1 MRIDS
6 LYVHIPFCLR
16 KCNYCD
22 FVSFPVSG
30 CGDLYAAYPDL
41 LQRELSLWQEE
52 ADLSRLSTVYFGG
65 GTPSLIEP
73 EQARRLLER
82 LPRVSECTLEAN
94 PETVDGLRLAA
105 FREAGVD
112 RLSLGAQSF
121 DSGLLAAMG
130 RGHDGEGTARAVRDA
145 REAGFDNIS
154 LDLIYGLPEQTI
166 EQWRD
171 SLERAVDL
179 SPEHISLYG
188 LTIHPDTPWGRALAA
203 GDLAAPDDDLAAD
216 MLELAMDWLPRQGY
230 LQYEIANFAR
240 PGRESR
246 HNCAYWQRD
255 NYLGLGLAASSCL
268 NDHRFAN
275 TADPRQYAEA
285 VREGRLPW
293 AEDEHYDLDQIMG
306 EAMFL
311 GLRLLRGV
319 DVADF
324 ERRYG
329 VNPLKRFRAELWQLQ
344 KQGLVECDESRIRL
358 TRRGVVLGNLVF
370 EQFV

>member
-22 FVSFPVSG
+22 FVSFPAAD
-30 CGDLYAAYPDL
+30 CGELYAAYPDL
-41 LQRELSLWQEE
+41 LEGELALWQGK
-52 ADLSRLSTVYFGG
+52 ADLTRLSTVYFGG
-65 GTPSLIEP
+65 GTPSLMEP
-73 EQARRLLER
+73 EAIGRILSLL
-82 LPRVSECTLEAN
+82 PKVSECTLEAN
-94 PETVDGLRLAA
+94 PETVDAARLAA
-105 FREAGVD
+105 FRAAGVN

-121 DSGLLAAMG
+121 DIGLLQAMG
-130 RGHDGEGTARAVRDA
+130 RGHDGERTAQAVAEA

-154 LDLIYGLPEQTI
+154 LDLIYGLPGQTI
-166 EQWRD
+166 SQWRD
-171 SLERAVDL
+171 SLERAAAL
-179 SPEHISLYG
+179 APEHISLYG
-188 LTIHPDTPWGRALAA
+188 LTIHPDTPWGRALNA

-216 MLELAMDWLPRQGY
+216 MLELAMDYLPRQGY

-255 NYLGLGLAASSCL
+255 NYLGLGVAASSCL

-275 TADPRQYAEA
+275 TPDPLVYAEA
-285 VREGRLPW
+285 IRQGRLPW
-293 AEDEHYDLDQIMG
+293 TEDERYDIEQIMG

-319 DVADF
+319 DVAAF
-324 ERRYG
+324 EQRYG
-329 VNPLKRFRAELWQLQ
+329 VNPLKRFRMELWRLQ
-344 KQGLVECDESRIRL
+344 SQGLIECDESTIRL
-358 TRRGVVLGNLVF
+358 TPKGVALGNLVF

>member
-41 LQRELSLWQEE
+41 LQRELSLWRDE

-73 EQARRLLER
+73 EQVHRLLDR
-82 LPRVSECTLEAN
+82 LPEVSECTLEAN
-94 PETVDGLRLAA
+94 PETVDAARLAA

-112 RLSLGAQSF
+112 RLSLGVQSF
-121 DSGLLAAMG
+121 DLGLLQAMG

-203 GDLAAPDDDLAAD
+203 GDLAAPDDDLAVD

-275 TADPRQYAEA
+275 TPDPRQYAEA

-293 AEDEHYDLDQIMG
+293 AEDEHYDIDQIMG

-329 VNPLKRFRAELWQLQ
+329 ADPRKRFRTELWQLQ
-344 KQGLVECDESRIRL
+344 KQGLVECDESSIRL
-358 TRRGVVLGNLVF
+358 TRRGVALGNLVF

>member
-22 FVSFPVSG
+22 FVSFPVAACSG
-30 CGDLYAAYPDL
+30 FYAAYAEL
-41 LQRELSLWQEE
+41 LEKELALWQDQ

-65 GTPSLIEP
+65 GTPSLMEP
-73 EQARRLLER
+73 EAICRLLA
-82 LPRVSECTLEAN
+82 LVPKVAECTLEAS
-94 PETVDGLRLAA
+94 PETVDGARLAA
-105 FREAGVD
+105 FRAAGVN

-121 DSGLLAAMG
+121 DRDLLAAMG
-130 RGHDGEGTARAVRDA
+130 RGHDGERTAQAVRDA

-154 LDLIYGLPEQTI
+154 LDLIYGLPGQTI
-166 EQWRD
+166 GQWRD
-171 SLERAVDL
+171 SLERAVAL
-179 SPEHISLYG
+179 CPEHISLYG
-188 LTIHPDTPWGRALAA
+188 LTIHPDTPWGRALNA

-216 MLELAMDWLPRQGY
+216 MLELAMDYLPRQGFA
-230 LQYEIANFAR
+230 QYEIANFAR

-255 NYLGLGLAASSCL
+255 NYLGLGVAAASCL

-275 TADPRQYAEA
+275 TPEPRVYEEA
-285 VREGRLPW
+285 IREGRLPW
-293 AEDEHYDLDQIMG
+293 TEDEHYDIEQIMG

-319 DVADF
+319 DVAAY
-324 ERRYG
+324 EQRYG
-329 VNPLKRFRAELWQLQ
+329 VNPLKRFRGELWQLQ
-344 KQGLVECDESRIRL
+344 NQGLIEYDEGNIRL
-358 TRRGVVLGNLVF
+358 TPKGVALGNLVF